1 MRRPAVTSV
10 GELQTVR
17 YDRGD
22 LTPRL
27 SILERPAVAPERG
40 ASGAKRVAAALAGP
54 LLISAAVLLVLHGF
68 LFGGRISAQHVD
80 PLSQALP
87 SLCLQ
92 RAALLSGHL
101 PLWNP
106 YAMGGAPFAAD
117 PQSGWLS
124 LPAMGLSWALPCG
137 LALRVLVV
145 LLPLLAGLGAY
156 AFLRGEGVSRPGAT
170 AAGLM
175 LSLGIAASDL
185 TLSFPFAG
193 AIAWTMLT
201 LAAAGRLLRAGTG
214 SRRLVWL
221 GATGLAWG
229 QIAAAHLS
237 QGLVIGTMVVLSY
250 LVGRSWID
258 AREGR
263 RTARE
268 SALLIAATVA
278 TVPLLNLA
286 LLLPR
291 IAYIP
296 HTSFGLGYPGLEA
309 AAAHIAGKPARAAG
323 IGTATSPPWPLKFA
337 TTPGTYLG
345 AVGLA
350 LSLAWWRSRR
360 GRPLAVA
367 LAACGA
373 ASYLLSL
380 RVVASA
386 LQPVVRHL
394 PRGDVYLHSPWR
406 FRFGVLMVVPLLAGL
421 GFEAWRSAPPRRY
434 RALALAPGVL
444 AWWLLPVAFAG
455 PPRLVVLAVGA
466 VVGGALLLTRSP
478 RVVAPI
484 VASALAI
491 ELVAGALIGQGW
503 SSPYVDT
510 GIEPPAATVPL
521 TPLLAPTLSL
531 RDYLHSDAIVEAAR
545 ARTPGR
551 VLAFDPPDRRR
562 DGYQDLLPDP
572 ASWPLLG
579 NQRAQLFG
587 LEDAEGYNPLQ
598 SVRYWR
604 FVRTIN
610 RGTRIRYNAATFA
623 RLSAVALDLLQVTS
637 VVAPGALQP
646 RFWGPAVAHEGRWAL
661 YQVPDPAPRASVLSS
676 WTVVGDQEAALRAV
690 TAEGFDPSAGVVLE
704 QDPGVSP
711 WGGSSSVGGRA
722 TYVQLDPNLARVD
735 VSAPTPSVVLV
746 RNVYDPGWRA
756 TVDGRPAR
764 VMPADSLMQAVAV
777 PAGTHTILLTYHDPP
792 VGYGLLGSGVAIAVL
807 LSAALGLAVRDRR
820 RRRSA
825 PAFGDRRWRRPGAVT
840 PDQRPD
846 GQKGESAGGPGPA
859 VNVVTR

>member
-1 MRRPAVTSV
+1 MV
-10 GELQTVR
+10 
-17 YDRGD
+17 
-22 LTPRL
+22 
-27 SILERPAVAPERG
+27 
-40 ASGAKRVAAALAGP
+40 
-54 LLISAAVLLVLHGF
+54 
-68 LFGGRISAQHVD
+68 
-80 PLSQALP
+80 
-87 SLCLQ
+87 
-92 RAALLSGHL
+92 
-101 PLWNP
+101 
-106 YAMGGAPFAAD
+106 
-117 PQSGWLS
+117 
-124 LPAMGLSWALPCG
+124 
-137 LALRVLVV
+137 
-145 LLPLLAGLGAY
+145 
-156 AFLRGEGVSRPGAT
+156 
-170 AAGLM
+170 
-175 LSLGIAASDL
+175 SLGIAASDL

-201 LAAAGRLLRAGTG
+201 LAAAGRLLRAATWG
-214 SRRLVWL
+214 RRLVWL
-221 GATGLAWG
+221 VATGLAWG

-268 SALLIAATVA
+268 SALLVAATVA
-278 TVPLLNLA
+278 AVPLLNLA

-291 IAYIP
+291 LAYLP

-309 AAAHIAGKPARAAG
+309 AAAHIAGKPAPAAG
-323 IGTATSPPWPLKFA
+323 IGTATTPPWPLKLA
-337 TTPGTYLG
+337 TTPGAYLG

-421 GFEAWRSAPPRRY
+421 GFEAWRSAPSRRD

-466 VVGGALLLTRSP
+466 IGGALLLARAP
-478 RVVAPI
+478 GVVAPV

-503 SSPYVDT
+503 SSPFVDT

-531 RDYLHSDAIVEAAR
+531 RDYQHPDAIVEAAR
-545 ARTPGR
+545 RRTPGR

-579 NQRAQLFG
+579 NQRAQEFD
-587 LEDAEGYNPLQ
+587 LEDAEGYNPVQ

-623 RLSAVALDLLQVTS
+623 RLPAVALDLLQVTF
-637 VVAPGALQP
+637 VVAPGDLQP
-646 RFWGPAVAHEGRWAL
+646 KFTGPAVAHEGRWAL
-661 YQVPDPAPRASVLSS
+661 YPVADPEPRASVLSA
-676 WTVVGDQEAALRAV
+676 WTVVADQETALRAV
-690 TAEGFDPSAGVVLE
+690 TAEGFDPSVGVVLE
-704 QDPGVSP
+704 QDPGVRPQGTSR
-711 WGGSSSVGGRA
+711 VGGRA
-722 TYVQLDPNLARVD
+722 TYLQLGPNSARVD
-735 VSAPTPSVVLV
+735 VSAPADSVVLV

-756 TVDGRPAR
+756 TVDGQP
-764 VMPADSLMQAVAV
+764 VPVLPADSLMQAVAV
-777 PAGTHTILLTYHDPP
+777 PAGKHTIVLGFHDPP
-792 VGYGLLGSGVAIAVL
+792 VGYGLFGS
-807 LSAALGLAVRDRR
+807 GLAVAAFLTAAFGLVLRDRR
-820 RRRSA
+820 RRRPARRSGTGTDAAEDPA
-825 PAFGDRRWRRPGAVT
+825 PRISPSPGRTAS
-840 PDQRPD
+840 PR
-846 GQKGESAGGPGPA
+846 AGPGPP
-859 VNVVTR
+859 

>member
-1 MRRPAVTSV
+1 MSRAQRRVRPPIHVRSGCGVAV
-10 GELQTVR
+10 
-17 YDRGD
+17 
-22 LTPRL
+22 
-27 SILERPAVAPERG
+27 
-40 ASGAKRVAAALAGP
+40 ALAGP
-54 LLISAAVLLVLHGF
+54 LLISAALLLVLHGF

-87 SLCLQ
+87 SLCFQ
-92 RAALLSGHL
+92 RATLLSGHL

-106 YAMGGAPFAAD
+106 FAMGGIPFAAD

-124 LPAMGLSWALPCG
+124 MPGMALAAALPCG
-137 LALRVLVV
+137 LALRVLVP

-175 LSLGIAASDL
+175 VSLGIAASDL

-201 LAAAGRLLRAGTG
+201 LAAAGRLLRAATWG
-214 SRRLVWL
+214 RRLVWL
-221 GATGLAWG
+221 VATGLAWG

-268 SALLIAATVA
+268 SALLVAATVA
-278 TVPLLNLA
+278 AVPLLNLA

-291 IAYIP
+291 LAYLP

-309 AAAHIAGKPARAAG
+309 AAAHIAGKPAPAAG
-323 IGTATSPPWPLKFA
+323 IGTATTPPWPLKLA
-337 TTPGTYLG
+337 TTPGAYLG

-421 GFEAWRSAPPRRY
+421 GFEAWRSAPSRRD

-466 VVGGALLLTRSP
+466 VIGGALLLARAP
-478 RVVAPI
+478 GVVAPV

-491 ELVAGALIGQGW
+491 ELVAGAFIGQGW
-503 SSPYVDT
+503 SSPFVDT

-531 RDYLHSDAIVEAAR
+531 RDYQHPDAIVEAAR
-545 ARTPGR
+545 RRTPGR

-579 NQRAQLFG
+579 NQRAQVFD
-587 LEDAEGYNPLQ
+587 LEDAEGYNPVQ

-623 RLSAVALDLLQVTS
+623 RLPAVALDLLQVTF
-637 VVAPGALQP
+637 VVAPGDLQP
-646 RFWGPAVAHEGRWAL
+646 KFTGPAVAHEGRWAL
-661 YQVPDPAPRASVLSS
+661 YPVADPEPRASVLSA
-676 WTVVGDQEAALRAV
+676 WTVVADQETALRAV
-690 TAEGFDPSAGVVLE
+690 TAEGFDPSVGVVLE
-704 QDPGVSP
+704 QDPGVRPQGTSR
-711 WGGSSSVGGRA
+711 VGGRA
-722 TYVQLDPNLARVD
+722 TYLQLDPNSARVD
-735 VSAPTPSVVLV
+735 VSAPADSVVLV

-756 TVDGRPAR
+756 TVDGQP
-764 VMPADSLMQAVAV
+764 VPVLPADSLMQAVAV
-777 PAGTHTILLTYHDPP
+777 PAGKHTIVLGFHDPP
-792 VGYGLLGSGVAIAVL
+792 VGYGLFGS
-807 LSAALGLAVRDRR
+807 GLAVAAFLTAAFGLVLRDRR
-820 RRRSA
+820 RRRPARRSGTGTDAAEDPA
-825 PAFGDRRWRRPGAVT
+825 PRISPSPGRTAS
-840 PDQRPD
+840 PR
-846 GQKGESAGGPGPA
+846 AGPGPP
-859 VNVVTR
+859 